1 MIDGAPPSDPPEPS
15 QHEELPDR
23 LRVHSLARTLGTTSR
38 RVLDALTA
46 LDGRVRSA
54 HSTVDRVDAVRVRD
68 LLATHLETAGVLAAS
83 VHAPEASEE
92 PESRLMLET
101 QETRNAD
108 VERPH
113 YMPLF
118 VAPQPIPEPLADDED
133 VDDGPDYVADD
144 SDADDE
150 GQLDRP
156 ANRRRR
162 RGRRVAVADAGSRVD
177 PTVIR
182 LTSNPSPGP
191 NNLPARTPPK
201 PTTATI
207 EIPKIPKPVTTA
219 RTKTVR
225 WRPAIVAG
233 AAGDG
238 VSRLLV
244 TTTTLR

>member
-118 VAPQPIPEPLADDED
+118 VAPQ
-133 VDDGPDYVADD
+133 
-144 SDADDE
+144 
-150 GQLDRP
+150 
-156 ANRRRR
+156 
-162 RGRRVAVADAGSRVD
+162 
-177 PTVIR
+177 
-182 LTSNPSPGP
+182 
-191 NNLPARTPPK
+191 
-201 PTTATI
+201 
-207 EIPKIPKPVTTA
+207 
-219 RTKTVR
+219 
-225 WRPAIVAG
+225 
-233 AAGDG
+233 
-238 VSRLLV
+238 
-244 TTTTLR
+244 

>member
-162 RGRRVAVADAGSRVD
+162 RGRRGRGRGRGGAGW
-177 PTVIR
+177 IR
-182 LTSNPSPGP
+182 
-191 NNLPARTPPK
+191 R
-201 PTTATI
+201 
-207 EIPKIPKPVTTA
+207 
-219 RTKTVR
+219 
-225 WRPAIVAG
+225 
-233 AAGDG
+233 
-238 VSRLLV
+238 
-244 TTTTLR
+244 